1 VNADLSTYDLERL
14 QGLAAARRRA
24 TGLLI
29 AVTALFASTF
39 AMGDA
44 TWVGFLRRTSE
55 AAMIGGMAD
64 WFAVTAL
71 FRHPL
76 GIPIPHTAVIP
87 RSKEGLG
94 RNLGEFVR
102 NNFLAPDQI
111 VERLQDAHLPERAGV
126 WLSNRDNSDLL
137 AGRLATTLGAIAEG
151 MDADSIESDLERMV
165 VERLR
170 SLPVAELVGRSMQAA
185 IADGQHQGVLTSAIL
200 GIASTMDENRTALR
214 RRLGQESP
222 WWVPDAIDDAV
233 FARAYDT
240 LHRFLEEMAANP
252 DHEIRHTIDDRL
264 AELAQRLQSDP
275 ELAHLVAVRVEELA
289 EHPELRKWARGTW
302 SQMAGALVEASTR
315 PDSRLRKRIAAALVQ
330 LGERLVEDP
339 SLQAR
344 IDAWLA
350 SLAPPLARVGQQE
363 LGDLIAAT
371 VDRWDPED
379 TSRRLELWMGRDLQ
393 FVRIN
398 GTLVGALIG
407 LVIHTVVT
415 LLGGAP

>member
-1 VNADLSTYDLERL
+1 MNGDLSAYDLERL
-14 QGLAAARRRA
+14 EGLAAARRRA

-44 TWVGFLRRTSE
+44 TWVGFLRRTAE
-55 AAMIGGMAD
+55 AAMIGGIAD

-111 VERLQDAHLPERAGV
+111 VERLEEAHLPERASV
-126 WLSNRDNSDLL
+126 WLSNRANSDLL

-165 VERLR
+165 VDRLR

-252 DHEIRHTIDDRL
+252 NHEIRHTIDDRL
-264 AELAQRLQSDP
+264 AELAQRLQTDP
-275 ELAHLVAVRVEELA
+275 ELAYLVAVRVEELA
-289 EHPELRKWARGTW
+289 EHPELRRWARGTW
-302 SQMAGALVEASTR
+302 SQLAGALVEASTR
-315 PDSRLRKRIAAALVQ
+315 PDSRLRKRIATALVQ
-330 LGERLVEDP
+330 LGERLENDP
-339 SLQAR
+339 ALQAR

-398 GTLVGALIG
+398 GTVVGGLVGLT
-407 LVIHTVVT
+407 IHTVVH
-415 LLGGAP
+415 LLGA

>member
-1 VNADLSTYDLERL
+1 VNGDLSAYDLARVE
-14 QGLAAARRRA
+14 GLAAARRRA

-29 AVTALFASTF
+29 AVAVLFATTF

-44 TWVGFLRRTSE
+44 TWVGFLRTTAE
-55 AAMIGGMAD
+55 AAMIGGLAD

-111 VERLQDAHLPERAGV
+111 VERLEAARLPLRAGS
-126 WLSNRDNSDLL
+126 WLSNPDNADML
-137 AGRLATTLGAIAEG
+137 AGHLATTLGAVAEG

-165 VERLR
+165 VDRLR
-170 SLPVAELVGRSMQAA
+170 SLPVAELVGRGMQAA
-185 IADGQHQGVLTSAIL
+185 IADGQHRGVLTSAIL
-200 GIASTMDENRTALR
+200 GIASTMDDNRTALR
-214 RRLGQESP
+214 RRLGRESP

-240 LHRFLEEMAANP
+240 LHRFLEEMAADP
-252 DHEIRHTIDDRL
+252 DHEIRHTIDARL
-264 AELAQRLQSDP
+264 TDLAQRLQTDP
-275 ELAHLVAVRVEELA
+275 DLARLVADRVDELA
-289 EHPELRKWARGTW
+289 EHPELRRWARGTW
-302 SQMAGALVEASTR
+302 SQLATALAEASAR
-315 PDSRLRKRIAAALVQ
+315 PDSRLRKRIAVSLVQ
-330 LGERLVEDP
+330 LGERLERDVT
-339 SLQAR
+339 LQAR
-344 IDAWLA
+344 IATWLT

-363 LGDLIAAT
+363 LGDLISAT

-379 TSRRLELWMGRDLQ
+379 TSHRLELWMGRDLQ

-398 GTLVGALIG
+398 GTVVGGLVGLT
-407 LVIHTVVT
+407 IHTVVY
-415 LLGGAP
+415 LLGG

>member
-1 VNADLSTYDLERL
+1 VCS
-14 QGLAAARRRA
+14 
-24 TGLLI
+24 
-29 AVTALFASTF
+29 
-39 AMGDA
+39 
-44 TWVGFLRRTSE
+44 
-55 AAMIGGMAD
+55 
-64 WFAVTAL
+64 
-71 FRHPL
+71 
-76 GIPIPHTAVIP
+76 
-87 RSKEGLG
+87 
-94 RNLGEFVR
+94 
-102 NNFLAPDQI
+102 
-111 VERLQDAHLPERAGV
+111 
-126 WLSNRDNSDLL
+126 SDL
-137 AGRLATTLGAIAEG
+137 
-151 MDADSIESDLERMV
+151 
-165 VERLR
+165 
-170 SLPVAELVGRSMQAA
+170 
-185 IADGQHQGVLTSAIL
+185 
-200 GIASTMDENRTALR
+200 
-214 RRLGQESP
+214 
-222 WWVPDAIDDAV
+222 

-289 EHPELRKWARGTW
+289 EHPELRKWARWTW

-398 GTLVGALIG
+398 G
-407 LVIHTVVT
+407 
-415 LLGGAP
+415 